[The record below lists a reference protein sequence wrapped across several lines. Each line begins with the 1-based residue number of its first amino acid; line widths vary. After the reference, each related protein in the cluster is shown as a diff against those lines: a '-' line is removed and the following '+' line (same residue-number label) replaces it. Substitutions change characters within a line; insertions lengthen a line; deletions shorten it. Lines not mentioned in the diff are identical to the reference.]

1 MASAMVKKA
10 RKVRRSPSKTISPR
24 IFGRVRD
31 DGALDVPNPLTLK
44 WVLPYYFG
52 MTERQ
57 AVLAMYALTLPFCVL
72 GLFIPS

>member
-1 MASAMVKKA
+1 
-10 RKVRRSPSKTISPR
+10 VRE
-24 IFGRVRD
+24 
-31 DGALDVPNPLTLK
+31 DGTLEVPNPFTLK

-57 AVLAMYALTLPFCVL
+57 TVLAMYALTLPFCVL